1 MEGGYTTIDLV
12 MLAIAGFIIWMVM
25 RTPKD
30 KSAMGQLK
38 STYKLRPKGRS
49 NQPSHF

>member
-30 KSAMGQLK
+30 KSALGQLK
-38 STYKLRPKGRS
+38 SNYKSRRKGRR
-49 NQPSHF
+49 NQPAHF